1 MAVDGIVNYGIG
13 DWCAPFDGP
22 AISVNMSTFK
32 APVALTDT
40 ACYYRSA
47 RMLSKMS
54 RVLGL
59 DDPYLARSEEIRAAL
74 LRNFVDAD
82 TGEVAGACQTSD
94 GCVAFH
100 HLLKPQEEARLM
112 ERLAERIAQNG
123 WHIDYGIL
131 GSKYVLNMLGVYG
144 R

>member
-1 MAVDGIVNYGIG
+1 MVKRRLIPYKDVY
-13 DWCAPFDGP
+13 
-22 AISVNMSTFK
+22 K
-32 APVALTDT
+32 RQDT

-47 RMLSKMS
+47 QMLSKMS

-74 LRNFVDAD
+74 LRTFVDAD

-100 HLLKPQEEARLM
+100 QLLKPQEEARLR

-123 WHIDYGIL
+123 WHIDYGCL
-131 GSKYVLNMLGVYG
+131 LYTSRCV
-144 R
+144 

>member
-1 MAVDGIVNYGIG
+1 
-13 DWCAPFDGP
+13 
-22 AISVNMSTFK
+22 
-32 APVALTDT
+32 
-40 ACYYRSA
+40 
-47 RMLSKMS
+47 MS

-59 DDPYLARSEEIRAAL
+59 DDPYLAGSEEIRAAL

-112 ERLAERIAQNG
+112 ERRQSASRKTAGTLITAFSAR
-123 WHIDYGIL
+123 
-131 GSKYVLNMLGVYG
+131 NMC
-144 R
+144 